1 MELIVRDLSL
11 VWTKFDN
18 SHLNEK
24 SPGPTAE
31 QTNVMLPYTLA
42 TTLFGRTVTF
52 GGYTIKITV
61 LVANT
66 LRVHIEAVQY
76 EEYLALLHCV
86 QTYYV
91 N

>member
-11 VWTKFDN
+11 VWTKFVDN

-24 SPGPTAE
+24 SPSPTAE

-42 TTLFGRTVTF
+42 TTLFGRIVTI
-52 GGYTIKITV
+52 GGDTIRMTV
-61 LVANT
+61 LVAST

-76 EEYLALLHCV
+76 EEYSYLALLV
-86 QTYYV
+86 
-91 N
+91 